1 MDQTA
6 QLHTQTKTL
15 HQSVWK
21 NRNSGQK
28 KMLQREHKEEAV
40 PTRPNFPPIIIISS
54 SSVAC
59 CEWVYVCARMR
70 VLVQSA
76 CAVSLC
82 SEKDHPGTHW
92 FVILEANLW
101 VGAPLWKAW
110 KLGTSISQDEWE
122 EGAHQRAEPSGWAH
136 TRSFSFRTFF
146 ATFTLLLYDCQTIHT
161 CISLLGLDHF

>member
-28 KMLQREHKEEAV
+28 KNVTEGTQRRGSANTTKL
-40 PTRPNFPPIIIISS
+40 SS
-54 SSVAC
+54 HHHNQQQQRSLLWVSICVRAYAC
-59 CEWVYVCARMR
+59 
-70 VLVQSA
+70 A

-161 CISLLGLDHF
+161 CISVLGLDHF

>member
-76 CAVSLC
+76 CAARKITPVHTGLWFWRLTCGSVHHC
-82 SEKDHPGTHW
+82 EKHENWEPASHRTSERK
-92 FVILEANLW
+92 ER
-101 VGAPLWKAW
+101 
-110 KLGTSISQDEWE
+110 TSELNPQGE
-122 EGAHQRAEPSGWAH
+122 H
-136 TRSFSFRTFF
+136 TREAFHSGHFS
-146 ATFTLLLYDCQTIHT
+146 LLLHCCCMTVRLFI
-161 CISLLGLDHF
+161 LAFLF